1 MAVPDERHAK
11 MPDRREATMP
21 DRIEC
26 RGDVEAVFEAAW
38 RAGAFLPVEPWR
50 YLYSIGRHHYF
61 QHRTTRRH
69 RVGVSEVPR
78 TPAPSPAT
86 PMESRTASVPEG

>member
-1 MAVPDERHAK
+1 MAER
-11 MPDRREATMP
+11 M
-21 DRIEC
+21 EC
-26 RGDVEAVFEAAW
+26 RRDVDAILEAAW

-69 RVGVSEVPR
+69 RVWVGEVP
-78 TPAPSPAT
+78 PSPALS
-86 PMESRTASVPEG
+86 PAASLESRISSVPEG

>member
-1 MAVPDERHAK
+1 MRAGRDAHRVVSATVAER
-11 MPDRREATMP
+11 M
-21 DRIEC
+21 EC
-26 RGDVEAVFEAAW
+26 RVDVEAVFEAAW

-69 RVGVSEVPR
+69 RVWVGEVPR
-78 TPAPSPAT
+78 APAPSPASAL
-86 PMESRTASVPEG
+86 ESRTTCIPEG